1 MSDRDDP
8 LADIEALFDQFTDF
22 GAAMSADIPV
32 DVLDRDDEVVVLAD
46 LPGRETG
53 EIQVRLEDERSLQIE
68 APAPTAEAE
77 GQYVVRGRPRAAVS
91 RSVRL
96 PAAVDESDT
105 EANYDQG
112 VLTVRLG
119 KPSGGEGTDIE
130 VT

>member
-8 LADIEALFDQFTDF
+8 LAEIEALFDQFTDF
-22 GAAMSADIPV
+22 GTTMSADIPV

-53 EIQVRLEDERSLQIE
+53 EIQLRLEDERSLQIE
-68 APAPTAEAE
+68 APAPIIKE
-77 GQYVVRGRPRAAVS
+77 GQHVVRGRPRTEMS
-91 RSVRL
+91 RSVQL

-105 EANYDQG
+105 EASYDQG

-119 KPSGGEGTDIE
+119 KPGDRESTDIE

>member
-8 LADIEALFDQFTDF
+8 LAEIEALFDQFTDF
-22 GAAMSADIPV
+22 GATMSADTPV
-32 DVLDRDDEVVVLAD
+32 DILDRDNEVVVLAD

-53 EIQVRLEDERSLQIE
+53 EIQVQLKDERSLQIE
-68 APAPTAEAE
+68 APAPTAETE
-77 GQYVVRGRPRAAVS
+77 GQYVVRGRPRTAVS

-119 KPSGGEGTDIE
+119 KPSGGEGTNIE
-130 VT
+130 VN

>member
-8 LADIEALFDQFTDF
+8 LAEIEALVDQFTDF
-22 GAAMSADIPV
+22 GATMSADIPV

-68 APAPTAEAE
+68 APAPIIKE
-77 GQYVVRGRPRAAVS
+77 GQHVVRGRPRTEMS
-91 RSVRL
+91 RSVQL

-105 EANYDQG
+105 EASYDQG

-119 KPSGGEGTDIE
+119 KPGDRESTDIE